1 MSFYF
6 IGEACRDTPADGKGC
21 HYWTYFPDY
30 TVPLVDQN
38 RTCFLLNSCANFVV
52 SNSTI
57 VSGNRDCDP
66 LNFILALGET
76 LAKNI
81 VALKKANAAIEAVTA
96 ADRKRTIRAA
106 ASDCTEFIA
115 FVNMRE
121 FFFIKSVFIQ

>member
-6 IGEACRDTPADGKGC
+6 VGQACRDTPPDVKGC
-21 HYWTYFPDY
+21 HYWTYFPDH

-38 RTCFLLNSCANFVV
+38 RTCFLLNSCANLVV

-66 LNFILALGET
+66 LDFILALGET
-76 LAKNI
+76 MAKNI
-81 VALKKANAAIEAVTA
+81 FALKEANSVIEAVT

-106 ASDCTEFIA
+106 ASDCTEFTA
-115 FVNMRE
+115 FVNQRE
-121 FFFIKSVFIQ
+121 FFLSNKL